1 MFLCGGPCT
10 SCSGGKARS
19 LLDTDRPVSSHALHR
34 PQIYSPA
41 TILTKPS
48 ENPGANCARGQFR
61 DRFRFFHVESDR
73 GLIDTIAGNL
83 ELGRKKVGEL
93 FGVDIDILFFNVF
106 VCPSRSVFDRFV
118 QSITKTPTGS
128 GRIGQTQGHD
138 MYMLSPNAYREE
150 APFYASDKA
159 PFYDEVELRHNLA
172 HEFVHVWEELN
183 SPKAAMDARPSW
195 FSEGMAMYISQS
207 NEEKEFHRRIMAD
220 YRRGIVPK
228 PDDIS
233 GERSYTWGCVLF
245 EYIMK
250 LFGPDRILHIV
261 RETSDEN
268 VMGLLGDKNTITEG
282 YMMYLPDLRKG

>member
-1 MFLCGGPCT
+1 MKFE
-10 SCSGGKARS
+10 
-19 LLDTDRPVSSHALHR
+19 
-34 PQIYSPA
+34 I
-41 TILTKPS
+41 
-48 ENPGANCARGQFR
+48 QFR
-61 DRFRFFHVESDR
+61 DRFRFFHVESDS

-83 ELGRKKVGEL
+83 ELGRKKVGQL

-106 VCPSRSVFDRFV
+106 ICPSRKVFDRFV
-118 QSITKTPTGS
+118 QSITKTPTES

-150 APFYASDKA
+150 APFYGSDQA

-172 HEFVHVWEELN
+172 HEFVHVWEELT
-183 SPKAAMDARPSW
+183 SPRVAMDARPGW

-220 YRRGIVPK
+220 YRRGIVPG

-233 GERSYTWGCVLF
+233 GERSYTWGCILF

-261 RETSDEN
+261 RETSDAD
-268 VMGLLGDKNTITEG
+268 VIGLLGDKNTITEG
-282 YMMYLPDLRKG
+282 YMRYLEGRVEEIALQMQE